1 MGFLSQRPQ
10 GLEIRRGFSTGPP
23 RAQGKERREMRSKGS
38 AWAASWVA
46 HERERQ
52 TQIQREG
59 LEARAE

>member
-1 MGFLSQRPQ
+1 
-10 GLEIRRGFSTGPP
+10 
-23 RAQGKERREMRSKGS
+23 MRSKGS

-59 LEARAE
+59 LEARAK